1 MGTGKEVGTGT
12 VCVEETSHGPE
23 RSGSPSTEMLR
34 ARRLHDPEILGS
46 KREEYR
52 LKGQWEKCFL

>member
-52 LKGQWEKCFL
+52 LKGQ